1 MRITRDIGVK
11 DTVPAR
17 RKGKTSKGKGS
28 FAENLRETQG
38 SAGGSMAQESG
49 SISGA
54 EAILTA
60 QNVGDFVDD
69 APRRKRLT
77 EFADDI
83 LDRLDELRSGILLG
97 EFPKDQLAELAQRLR
112 QKRLQSA
119 DPELNEI
126 IQEIELRAEVE
137 VAKYSRRSRSDLAS

>member
-11 DTVPAR
+11 DTVSAR
-17 RKGKTSKGKGS
+17 RKEKTSKSEGS
-28 FAENLRETQG
+28 FADSLRETQSSVG
-38 SAGGSMAQESG
+38 SGMAQDSG
-49 SISGA
+49 GISGA
-54 EAILTA
+54 EAILAT

-97 EFPKDQLAELAQRLR
+97 EFPKDQLAELAQKLR

-137 VAKYSRRSRSDLAS
+137 VAKYSRRPRSDLI

>member
-1 MRITRDIGVK
+1 MRVTRGIGVK
-11 DTVPAR
+11 DSVPAR
-17 RKGKTSKGKGS
+17 RKEKTSKSEGS
-28 FAENLRETQG
+28 FADSLRETQSSVG
-38 SAGGSMAQESG
+38 SGMAQDSG
-49 SISGA
+49 GISGA
-54 EAILTA
+54 EAILAT

-97 EFPKDQLAELAQRLR
+97 EFPKDHLAELAQKLR

-137 VAKYSRRSRSDLAS
+137 VAKYSRRPRSDLI

>member
-11 DTVPAR
+11 DTVSAR
-17 RKGKTSKGKGS
+17 RKEKTSKSEGS
-28 FAENLRETQG
+28 FADNLRETQS
-38 SAGGSMAQESG
+38 SAGSGMAQDPG
-49 SISGA
+49 GISGA
-54 EAILTA
+54 EAILAT

-97 EFPKDQLAELAQRLR
+97 EFPKDHLAELAQKLR

-137 VAKYSRRSRSDLAS
+137 VAKYSRRPRSDLI

>member
-1 MRITRDIGVK
+1 MKITRDIGVK

-17 RKGKTSKGKGS
+17 RKEKTSKSKGS
-28 FAENLRETQG
+28 FAENLRETQS
-38 SAGGSMAQESG
+38 SAEGSMAQESG
-49 SISGA
+49 GISGA

-60 QNVGDFVDD
+60 QNVGNFVDD

-97 EFPKDQLAELAQRLR
+97 EFPKEQLAELAQRLR

-137 VAKYSRRSRSDLAS
+137 VAKYSRRSRSDLA

>member
-1 MRITRDIGVK
+1 
-11 DTVPAR
+11 
-17 RKGKTSKGKGS
+17 
-28 FAENLRETQG
+28 
-38 SAGGSMAQESG
+38 MAQESG
-49 SISGA
+49 GISGA
-54 EAILTA
+54 DAILTA
-60 QNVGDFVDD
+60 QNVGNLVDD

-126 IQEIELRAEVE
+126 IQAIELRAEVE